1 MKGQTNDKQRDQD
14 LSQNQQIPS
23 RLQTSSKRTKIL
35 AEAAM
40 MTALA
45 GVINAFPLGPL
56 PFGGAATLGGMVP
69 ILFLA
74 LRRGAK
80 VGIAAGAALG
90 IIVLYVQPAATVNAI
105 QFLFDYPLA
114 FGALGLAGFFQRRPL
129 VGVGAGI
136 VGRFTFHFISG
147 ILFFAVDAP
156 VGMSPF
162 VYSALYNGSYMS
174 VEFVTST
181 VVMFLLV
188 KRNLLRA
195 YI

>member
-1 MKGQTNDKQRDQD
+1 M
-14 LSQNQQIPS
+14 
-23 RLQTSSKRTKIL
+23 
-35 AEAAM
+35 
-40 MTALA
+40 A

-80 VGIAAGAALG
+80 VGIAAGAVLG
-90 IIVLYVQPAATVNAI
+90 IIVLYVQPTPTVNAI

-156 VGMSPF
+156 VGMSPL